1 MKRTR
6 EASIDLY
13 GMTGCGQTKT
23 DAKHDAERQI
33 EQALDGSY
41 TPSILRFPAGYLGI
55 VTRCN
60 PRWYAQK
67 WEYSYMR
74 PDEEQLPANPPTC
87 SAYDTPA
94 DAERAL
100 RRHIAQLLIGLTE
113 DDGMS
118 VLREETD
125 RRSHADYIDWQK
137 HYKELRAEG
146 YDERAA
152 HEISCA
158 GRAACSPAA

>member
-1 MKRTR
+1 MKRTH

-13 GMTGCGQTKT
+13 GMAGVGKTKT
-23 DAKHDAERQI
+23 DAKHDAARQI
-33 EQALDGSY
+33 AQALDGSY
-41 TPSILRFPAGYLGI
+41 TPRVFRFPAGYLGI

-60 PRWYAQK
+60 PRSYAQK
-67 WEYSYMR
+67 WEYCYMR
-74 PDEEQLPANPPTC
+74 PEEEQLPASPCTC
-87 SAYDTPA
+87 SAYDAPA

-100 RRHIAQLLIGLTE
+100 RRHMAQLLIGVTE

-125 RRSHADYIDWQK
+125 RRNHADYIDWQK

-152 HEISCA
+152 HEMSCA